1 MDVVL
6 KILLQLGANQTAF
19 IQFGVFIIAIS
30 FLTVVVYGPFF
41 KAWDQRLQ
49 QTKGADQVAYET
61 QDEAKKMELI
71 FQSKAREVNEKIKT
85 IFDSARKTTG
95 EKVNEILSAGKTDMN
110 NQIEKARTQVE
121 AQKAS
126 AQKESPAISADIATE
141 ISKKLSGVV

>member
-126 AQKESPAISADIATE
+126 AQKEIPAISADIATE